1 MYSGSIISLKD
12 IKFELIKSINRFLIA
27 DLKSISKSDAF
38 FSINSEI
45 ITFNLGSFMTR
56 IDFTNIEKRLTSIF
70 LFLIFHEICGH
81 FKTNISNNQI
91 ENSPSYHLDENLN
104 LIFTIF
110 GMHDSGFIFESL
122 LTGNIIDCKKLLL
135 DKKSE
140 ELLDIKLYI
149 QDNFNDLK
157 KLIEEFD
164 PKVTTTNPKF
174 RYDDKKKP
182 TNSYFEDRESNDDEL
197 KELPKD
203 LRIKIKEAEKDLDNY
218 NYHSLYPLF
227 KIPEGMSE
235 DKFKKILKDN
245 VVYQKFMRSLPG
257 KGEKY

>member
-1 MYSGSIISLKD
+1 MDLKMYSGSIISLKD

-110 GMHDSGFIFESL
+110 GMYDSGFIFESL

-140 ELLDIKLYI
+140 KLLDIKLYI

-182 TNSYFEDRESNDDEL
+182 TNNYFEDRVSNDDEL
-197 KELPKD
+197 KELP
-203 LRIKIKEAEKDLDNY
+203 
-218 NYHSLYPLF
+218 
-227 KIPEGMSE
+227 
-235 DKFKKILKDN
+235 
-245 VVYQKFMRSLPG
+245 
-257 KGEKY
+257 